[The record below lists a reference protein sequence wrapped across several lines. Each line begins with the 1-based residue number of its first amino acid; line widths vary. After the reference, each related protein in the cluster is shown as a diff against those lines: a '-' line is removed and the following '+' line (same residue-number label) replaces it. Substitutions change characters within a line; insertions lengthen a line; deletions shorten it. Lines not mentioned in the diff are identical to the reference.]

1 MGHRL
6 ALAPRTIQQLIEA
19 LAAVERACQQLCTAD
34 DLRPSEVVTALRGLS
49 LEMLPLLLARLP
61 WASAAPAY
69 PAVPLDLAPH
79 PTDLTGADLKR
90 LGVPQGP
97 QIGRLL
103 ARVLAAKL
111 DGEATTRESE
121 EALYVSSWWQTSA
134 S

>member
-1 MGHRL
+1 M
-6 ALAPRTIQQLIEA
+6 IEA
-19 LAAVERACQQLCTAD
+19 LVAVERVCQQLCTAN
-34 DLRPSEVVTALRGLS
+34 DLRPSQVVTALRGLP
-49 LEMLPLLLARLP
+49 LEMLPLLLAVCPGHQLHQHIQQYLSTWRHIRP
-61 WASAAPAY
+61 
-69 PAVPLDLAPH
+69 
-79 PTDLTGADLKR
+79 DLTGADLKR

-121 EALYVSSWWQTSA
+121 EALIRGVLVQTSA